1 MAARIL
7 YIDDDAG
14 LARLV
19 QKGFARQGF
28 EVEWAAD
35 GESGLK
41 RLTEERFDAVVLD
54 HFLPV
59 REGLEVLADIRALK
73 DAPPVVYVTATQ
85 EGKVAVG
92 ALKAGAADYVIKDIS
107 EDFLS
112 LLHVAVT
119 AAMEREALRRA
130 KEMSDAEVLRARDRA
145 EALLREVNHRIGNS
159 LQLVSSFISMQART
173 VKDEAASQAL
183 RETQARIEAV
193 AQIHRRLYT
202 SDDVTTVELGDYFQ
216 GLVDEL
222 KSSLG
227 PEEGAPSIVL
237 TAESLRV
244 PTDRA
249 VSLGV
254 AVAELVTNAM
264 KYAYAEGQGGEIRVL
279 LAREGDR
286 AVLTVEDDGA
296 GMGDGA
302 PKGTGLGSMILKAM
316 ATNLQSRIEYD
327 AAHRGVRARLR
338 FEP

>member
-1 MAARIL
+1 MASRIL

-19 QKGFARQGF
+19 QKRFARQGL
-28 EVEWAAD
+28 EVEWASD
-35 GESGLK
+35 GHAGLE
-41 RLTEERFDAVVLD
+41 RLKAERFDAVVLD

-59 REGLEVLADIRALK
+59 RDGLEVLADIRALEG
-73 DAPPVVYVTATQ
+73 APPVVYVTATQ

-107 EDFLS
+107 EDFMS
-112 LLHVAVT
+112 LLESAVT
-119 AAMEREALRRA
+119 AAIERDALRRA
-130 KEMSDAEVLRARDRA
+130 KEMSDAEVMRARDRA

-159 LQLVSSFISMQART
+159 LQLVSSFISMQARA
-173 VKDEAASQAL
+173 VKDEAAAHAL

-202 SDDVTTVELGDYFQ
+202 SQDVTTVELKDYFE

-222 KSSLG
+222 RSSMA
-227 PEEGAPSIVL
+227 PDPAAPSIVL
-237 TAESLRV
+237 NAESLRV

-264 KYAYAEGQGGEIRVL
+264 KYAYPNGEGGEIRVF
-279 LAREGDR
+279 LARDGQK

-302 PKGTGLGSMILKAM
+302 PKGTGLGRLILKAM
-316 ATNLQSRIEYD
+316 ATNLSSRVDYD
-327 AAHRGVRARLR
+327 PKHSGVRASLK
-338 FEP
+338 FDA